1 MEIDL
6 PTLVLMPGLDGTGS
20 LFERFACALPPNI
33 RTRII
38 KYPQHAVQLEE
49 YAAVVAEALPAGRVV
64 LLAES
69 FSGIVAL
76 YLLRKHEVSV
86 ESVIFVASFG
96 STPQRFLKVLRPLF
110 PVFARSIPL
119 IPNAALRFF
128 CLGAAASATD
138 IAWLKGALAQV
149 NPSVVTHRLELVAAA
164 ENADGPR
171 IDVPAYYLQAEGD
184 RLVPCSAAE
193 HLRRVFNLFTVVR
206 VAGPHFLLQT
216 SPAECAHLIA
226 GIVLDVPNLQLPGS
240 GETTPGFGGNHT

>member
-1 MEIDL
+1 MENDL
-6 PTLVLMPGLDGTGS
+6 PTLVLMPGLDGTGL

-38 KYPQHAVQLEE
+38 KYPQHAAQLEE

-69 FSGIVAL
+69 FSGLVAL

-119 IPNAALRFF
+119 IPNAAWRFF

-149 NPSVVTHRLELVAAA
+149 SPSVVARRLELVASARIP
-164 ENADGPR
+164 DGPR
-171 IDVPAYYLQAEGD
+171 IDVPAYYLQPEGD
-184 RLVPCSAAE
+184 RLVPRSAAE
-193 HLRRVFNLFTVVR
+193 HLRRVFSHCTVLR
-206 VAGPHFLLQT
+206 VAGPHFLLQAT
-216 SPAECAHLIA
+216 PLACAEPIA
-226 GIVLDVPNLQLPGS
+226 GIVLDVRNKTLSQHP
-240 GETTPGFGGNHT
+240 